1 MAVELAKVSLWLHS
15 FTIGAPLSFLDHHL
29 RCGNSLIGTTA
40 REAEAKM
47 AQEESGQLNLLTG
60 PFVGLLRAA
69 EIMRGVS
76 VLSDATFAEVEQSE
90 RLFRS
95 FDEAAKPYKRLL
107 DIYVAQF
114 FGVKQ
119 ANNFLERFGPAA
131 ITADPNKMKKADAA
145 VYEKAQQL
153 SKEKRF
159 FHWDLEFPEVFID
172 LGTASWQENGGFD
185 VVVGNPPYL
194 NAIELNQSL
203 SSFEKPYWKT
213 KFSSAYGAYDLYLI
227 FLEQGVNLVK
237 SDGNSGMITPNK
249 FLSAPYA
256 KAFREYMIGNTCL
269 LRLLDVSS
277 LSIFEGPSVYPVVSI
292 LKSGLPTKEYNIVV
306 ESKHLGSEKTAII
319 EYNSRNLKNLPDFLL
334 GFLISKF
341 LELELALKVENKSIT
356 LDEVAV
362 ILASST
368 AREADAYSQAL
379 SDRETEECLKFVNT
393 GLIDRWALVW
403 GTKPLT
409 HQRVQFLTPY
419 LQLNNAVISEKRIN
433 QYMTPKIIFSKISKY
448 PDSFWD
454 VTGEYASANTNFV
467 YVKNSN
473 YSLGYLS
480 AILNSCLT
488 ALIYKVYFGSLVMSG
503 GYFQFQSPQLKVI
516 PIRKID
522 FVTPNPRRQQALE
535 SAIALYSQYQTNG
548 NPEPMLAQVRDH
560 LSQQPEEAD
569 VIHDL
574 LAYLAEQ
581 MLELNKQKQG
591 EIKDFLQWLE
601 RFIGCHID
609 QLANKTKI
617 QNYLGDY
624 YKDEPYL
631 RFDDLIAVLKRNKG
645 KLTIDPVARTE
656 QETLAK
662 EYQATLDTLLPLKM
676 QLMRCDNLIDAIVY
690 QLYGLTEEEIAI
702 VNRKKYSLFAI

>member
-1 MAVELAKVSLWLHS
+1 
-15 FTIGAPLSFLDHHL
+15 
-29 RCGNSLIGTTA
+29 
-40 REAEAKM
+40 
-47 AQEESGQLNLLTG
+47 
-60 PFVGLLRAA
+60 
-69 EIMRGVS
+69 
-76 VLSDATFAEVEQSE
+76 
-90 RLFRS
+90 
-95 FDEAAKPYKRLL
+95 
-107 DIYVAQF
+107 
-114 FGVKQ
+114 
-119 ANNFLERFGPAA
+119 
-131 ITADPNKMKKADAA
+131 
-145 VYEKAQQL
+145 
-153 SKEKRF
+153 
-159 FHWDLEFPEVFID
+159 
-172 LGTASWQENGGFD
+172 
-185 VVVGNPPYL
+185 
-194 NAIELNQSL
+194 
-203 SSFEKPYWKT
+203 
-213 KFSSAYGAYDLYLI
+213 
-227 FLEQGVNLVK
+227 
-237 SDGNSGMITPNK
+237 
-249 FLSAPYA
+249 
-256 KAFREYMIGNTCL
+256 
-269 LRLLDVSS
+269 
-277 LSIFEGPSVYPVVSI
+277 
-292 LKSGLPTKEYNIVV
+292 
-306 ESKHLGSEKTAII
+306 
-319 EYNSRNLKNLPDFLL
+319 
-334 GFLISKF
+334 
-341 LELELALKVENKSIT
+341 
-356 LDEVAV
+356 
-362 ILASST
+362 
-368 AREADAYSQAL
+368 L

-403 GTKPLT
+403 GTEPLT

-419 LQLNNAVISEKRIN
+419 LQLNNAVLSEKRIN
-433 QYMTPKIIFSKISKY
+433 QYMTPKIIFSKNSKY
-448 PDSFWD
+448 PESFWD

-467 YVKNSN
+467 YAKNSN

-535 SAIALYSQYQTNG
+535 SAIALYNQYQTNG
-548 NPEPMLAQVRDH
+548 NPELVLAEVR

-645 KLTIDPVARTE
+645 KLTIEPVARTE

-702 VNRKKYSLFAI
+702 VNRKK